1 MADDDLHIETQR
13 IGTANEDGVDV
24 AELSAADGCADLVAQ
39 LLKNMKTRPGPDE
52 EIEIQLVRRKRAPEA
67 LRDVSRIRD
76 VRIERE
82 QR

>member
-1 MADDDLHIETQR
+1 MPEDDLHIETQR

-24 AELSAADGCADLVAQ
+24 AELSAVEGCAEMVSTMLRR
-39 LLKNMKTRPGPDE
+39 LNTRPGPDE

-76 VRIERE
+76 IRIERE
-82 QR
+82 QQ